1 MNLIIEI
8 LKAIVLGVV
17 EGITEWLPISS
28 TGHMILVDEF
38 LHLNVTP
45 QFKEMFLVVIQLGAI
60 LAVVVLYWHKLWPFG
75 IENKRI
81 VPKKDIWQMWF
92 KVLVSCVPAAVVGV
106 LFDDKLNALFYTLHA
121 VVRPN
126 GVYVIKQ
133 QHLKYLVAGR
143 HERHGHKVVHLK
155 AQVVVLFGKRLDER
169 FARAD
174 NLCICRADPQHVRVA
189 GRQKRL
195 DLIIVIPRYNVGG
208 KLQQSLCSHSAP
220 RKKRLIYRKTS
231 CIY

>member
-1 MNLIIEI
+1 VHGVDHIAVIVIECI
-8 LKAIVLGVV
+8 G
-17 EGITEWLPISS
+17 
-28 TGHMILVDEF
+28 
-38 LHLNVTP
+38 NVTHAD
-45 QFKEMFLVVIQLGAI
+45 ERL
-60 LAVVVLYWHKLWPFG
+60 
-75 IENKRI
+75 
-81 VPKKDIWQMWF
+81 
-92 KVLVSCVPAAVVGV
+92 PA
-106 LFDDKLNALFYTLHA
+106 FHHPRKLNALLYTLHA

-133 QHLKYLVAGR
+133 QHLKYLAAGC

-195 DLIIVIPRYNVGG
+195 NLIIVIPRYNVGG

-220 RKKRLIYRKTS
+220 RKKRLICRKTS